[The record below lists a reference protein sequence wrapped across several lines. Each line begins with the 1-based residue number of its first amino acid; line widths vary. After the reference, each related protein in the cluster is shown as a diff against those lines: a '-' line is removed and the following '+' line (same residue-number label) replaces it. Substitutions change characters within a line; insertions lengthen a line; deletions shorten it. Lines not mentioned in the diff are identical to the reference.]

1 MGPLYL
7 AALATVAAMNNGVAR
22 TPPMGELIFKFH
34 KNKDSIFIEFID
46 KESQAKI

>member
-22 TPPMGELIFKFH
+22 TPPMGELIFKFY
-34 KNKDSIFIEFID
+34 KNINSLFIKFI
-46 KESQAKI
+46 